1 MSRFHRAWA
10 HHGECAVGCKDSFM
24 QLASW
29 SARCGRCRLQGRPG
43 ARCPPSTS
51 PFPLGS
57 AVPSLDSWTANPKS
71 ERRYAP
77 ATPAL
82 PKRHRS
88 CLAVPLRHAHAARM
102 LGLRRARRHDPPPT
116 ADDAPAH
123 RTKAGRG
130 RAATGRFPRSPPA
143 GRRVRR
149 PALPRQPRQGTPQ
162 PFPLAS
168 SPATT
173 NRLRSRSPPLLRGGR
188 ALLTGPDPPG
198 SGPARHLRKRHRWFL
213 ASTCSSC
220 LPDPD
225 RLAVPARPVV
235 VRVRAAPTLP
245 RVSTVRLPSASPACC
260 DRPAAGPFHPAR
272 SW

>member
-1 MSRFHRAWA
+1 MRTVPVA
-10 HHGECAVGCKDSFM
+10 G
-24 QLASW
+24 
-29 SARCGRCRLQGRPG
+29 SARGAVPAFDEPVSPRFRSTQPGLLDCQSQVGTPVFTGDSCPAEAPPQLPRCAPSPCARRSHARTPTGTPPRP
-43 ARCPPSTS
+43 ATNSRRRACPP
-51 PFPLGS
+51 PEG
-57 AVPSLDSWTANPKS
+57 
-71 ERRYAP
+71 
-77 ATPAL
+77 
-82 PKRHRS
+82 
-88 CLAVPLRHAHAARM
+88 
-102 LGLRRARRHDPPPT
+102 
-116 ADDAPAH
+116 
-123 RTKAGRG
+123 G